1 MKIYIK
7 QAVVLLAKVASVT
20 LAIILTSSPIMA
32 MPNYLAL

>member
-1 MKIYIK
+1 MKEYIK
-7 QAVVLLAKVASVT
+7 QVAVTVFKVATIS

>member
-1 MKIYIK
+1 MKEYIK
-7 QAVVLLAKVASVT
+7 QVAVFLAKVATIT